1 MADKDTAQW
10 NADKL
15 QGVSVSASA
24 PSSGQ
29 VLKYNGTAWAPAT
42 DDTGGGGSLTDGDK
56 GDITVSSSGTV
67 WTIDNSAVT
76 NAKIATG
83 IDATK
88 LADGSVT
95 NTEFQYIGTLT
106 SDAQTQLNGKA
117 ASSHTHTA
125 SEITDFSEA
134 VDDRVSSLVVAGT
147 GITSTYNDV
156 ANTLTVATTITQ
168 YTDEMAQDA
177 IGAMVDS
184 SLTYVDAT
192 PLLQRAALTGD
203 VTASAG
209 SNTTAIANSAVTNAK
224 MANMAADTIKGNNTG
239 GAAAPSDLTATQVK
253 TLLAIANTDV
263 SGLGTM
269 STQNASAVAI
279 TGGSATLS
287 NTGLSLRDTDAS
299 HTLSIVPGSNL
310 TANRTLTLTTGDAS
324 RTLTISGDATIS
336 GTTSGTN
343 TGDQNLFSTI
353 AVSGQSNVVADS
365 TSDTLTLVAGSNVT
379 ITTDAATDSITIAA
393 SGSGGVTDGDKGDI
407 TVSASGATW
416 TIDNDTVTYAKI
428 QNVTDARLL
437 GRSAGSSGDCQ
448 EITVGSGL
456 SLSGGSLTATGGG
469 TGDVV
474 GPASATDNALARFD
488 TTTGKL
494 IQNSASALSDDG
506 ALTLANNSGANTG
519 MVSAYNWIRLAN
531 DYTLTSTTSA
541 QKLFNASTNG
551 ALTLPTGVYFFE
563 SLLYLTTM
571 SATSGNAA
579 FHLLGA
585 GTATLARILYQGV
598 GKDSTT
604 PLATNTHSGA
614 ASDTQN
620 SAASILVVG
629 VGTGM
634 EVSLRGTFDVTTGGT
649 LIPSV
654 ALVTAAAAVVKK
666 GSYFKCWRAGD
677 TATNTLGAW
686 T

>member
-1 MADKDTAQW
+1 MRQDADRAWVKAWVALMANKDTAQW
-10 NADKL
+10 NADEL
-15 QGVSVSASA
+15 QGVAISATA

-29 VLKYNGTAWAPAT
+29 VLKYNGSAWAPAA
-42 DDTGGGGSLTDGDK
+42 DDTGGGGGGISDGDK
-56 GDITVSSSGTV
+56 GDITVSSSGAV

-76 NAKIATG
+76 NAKVATG
-83 IDATK
+83 IDAVK

-95 NTEFQYIGTLT
+95 NTELQYIGTLT

-156 ANTLTVATTITQ
+156 ANTITVATTITQ
-168 YTDEMAQDA
+168 YTDENAQDA
-177 IGAMVDS
+177 VGAMVDTT
-184 SLTYVDAT
+184 LTYVDGT

-209 SNTTAIANSAVTNAK
+209 SNTTTIGNSTVTNVK
-224 MANMAADTIKGNNTG
+224 MANMAASTIKGNNTG

-263 SGLGTM
+263 SGLGTLA
-269 STQNASAVAI
+269 TQ
-279 TGGSATLS
+279 
-287 NTGLSLRDTDAS
+287 
-299 HTLSIVPGSNL
+299 
-310 TANRTLTLTTGDAS
+310 
-324 RTLTISGDATIS
+324 SGAFS
-336 GTTSGTN
+336 GTSSGTN

-365 TSDTLTLVAGSNVT
+365 TSDTLTLVAGSNIT
-379 ITTDAATDSITIAA
+379 ITTDATTDSVTIA
-393 SGSGGVTDGDKGDI
+393 SSGGSGVSDGDKGDI
-407 TVSASGATW
+407 TVSGSGSTW
-416 TIDNDTVTYAKI
+416 TIDNDAVTYAKI

-448 EITVGSGL
+448 EITVGAGL
-456 SLSGGSLTATGGG
+456 SLSAGALTATGGG

-494 IQNSASALSDDG
+494 IQNSASVLSDDG
-506 ALTLANNSGANTG
+506 ALTLTNNSGANTG
-519 MVSAYNWIRLAN
+519 MVAAYNWIRLAS

-614 ASDTQN
+614 VSVTQN
-620 SAASILVVG
+620 SAASILVVTT
-629 VGTGM
+629 GTGM
-634 EVSLRGTFDVTTGGT
+634 EVSLRGTFDVTASGT
-649 LIPSV
+649 LIPSI
-654 ALVTAAAAVVKK
+654 ALVTAAAAVVKA

-677 TATNTLGAW
+677 TAKNTLGAW